1 MSAQTRTLSII
12 GSSNSR
18 RIFGGH
24 IAHLAAL
31 SGRTVDLRGGTTLTG
46 GKAECEKLKGD
57 DMAVISFITNTLV
70 DECGSSLAEELDAK
84 IDLVLNKYI
93 EVIKAIPNTVTIIF
107 MYPYPRVEPEW
118 VFSSMDFI
126 HNKLDGLLEP
136 LGSHIHRFPYLSVSK
151 EDFEKDFIHLKPA
164 ICLRQFLDFCA
175 SFSSIFQVD
184 QVDLMD
190 EFELIS
196 PSRDSELLTHP
207 SSSLTSSQTSDS
219 GVLPFV
225 SQPGGTRN
233 SVRPR
238 GSSWGNVLPHLT
250 PGSQRYSPRSA
261 SLKRP
266 STIDNVTHGAKSTRL
281 NNGQSLFRDSQRTSD
296 QGQQRQGQGS
306 ENTNH
311 NYANAANNAWAPKP
325 NLTQNGRGGGRGGGG
340 GGRGRGSGL
349 VPRGRDNNQSLT
361 IVSNRDTETSVEG
374 RVSRLEIAMVTNYEL
389 TETALNK
396 TNAASVIIDCLPFG
410 PENKNDSPVDVVE
423 DLVKALG
430 WSGSHVSYANFLNG
444 GQAPPQ
450 GTFARIRAVFRT
462 ERAAFNFRAE
472 ATGARRRNEWPW
484 AKTYV
489 SNDPTKGTRVRI
501 EILQQ
506 LAKAAQGTVEG
517 RNAEIV
523 VSKFDARPM
532 LLFKHGGRIAR
543 RLAYG
548 ESLARFGRLVMPEAY
563 DLARR
568 IAGRE
573 YEGQM
578 EVIFGI
584 RG

>member
-1 MSAQTRTLSII
+1 MSAQTRALSII

-31 SGRTVDLRGGTTLTG
+31 SGRAVDFRGGTTFTG
-46 GKAECEKLKGD
+46 GKAACETLKGD

-70 DECGSSLAEELDAK
+70 DECGSALAEKLDVK
-84 IDLVLNKYI
+84 IDLVLKNYV
-93 EVIKAIPNTVTIIF
+93 EVIKAVPNTVTIIF
-107 MYPYPRVEPEW
+107 IYPYPRVEPEW
-118 VFSSMDFI
+118 VFSSLDYI
-126 HNKLDGLLEP
+126 HNKLDGLLDP

-151 EDFEKDFIHLKPA
+151 EDFENDFIHLKPA
-164 ICLRQFLDFCA
+164 ICLRQFREFCA
-175 SFSSIFQVD
+175 SFSSIFQAD

-196 PSRDSELLTHP
+196 PSRDIVSPPPPHTN
-207 SSSLTSSQTSDS
+207 SQTNSQTTEAGSTQFDS
-219 GVLPFV
+219 
-225 SQPGGTRN
+225 QTGGTRN
-233 SVRPR
+233 SGRPR

-250 PGSQRYSPRSA
+250 PNSQRYTPRTA

-266 STIDNVTHGAKSTRL
+266 FTGDSVAYGAKNTRL
-281 NNGQSLFRDSQRTSD
+281 NNGQSLLRASQRTND
-296 QGQQRQGQGS
+296 QGQQGLGNS
-306 ENTNH
+306 SVNSNH
-311 NYANAANNAWAPKP
+311 SYANAANNAWAP
-325 NLTQNGRGGGRGGGG
+325 NQTQNGRGRGGGG
-340 GGRGRGSGL
+340 GGRGRGSVL
-349 VPRGRDNNQSLT
+349 VQRGRDSNQSGLLS
-361 IVSNRDTETSVEG
+361 SNQETESSVEG
-374 RVSRLEIAMVTNYEL
+374 RVSRLEMAMITNYEL

-410 PENKNDSPVDVVE
+410 PENRNDPPFDVVG

-430 WSGSHVSYANFLNG
+430 WSGSHVGYAHFLSG
-444 GQAPPQ
+444 GQTPPR
-450 GTFARIRAVFRT
+450 GTFARIRAVFSS
-462 ERAAFNFRAE
+462 ERSAFNFRSE
-472 ATGARRRNEWPW
+472 ATAARRRNELPW

-489 SNDPTKGTRVRI
+489 SNDPTKGTKVRV

-517 RNAEIV
+517 KNAEIV

-532 LLFKHGGRIAR
+532 LLFKHGGRITK
-543 RLAYG
+543 RLAYS
-548 ESLARFGRLVMPEAY
+548 ESLFRFGRLVRPEAY
-563 DLARR
+563 ELARR

-573 YEGQM
+573 FEGQM
-578 EVIFGI
+578 EVVFGI